1 MFPASTKQGYVV
13 RAFPDVCLTPT
24 QPSPLPM
31 PYPSVGG
38 SQSLVK
44 DIKGRDHTGKVL
56 MKSVVATTSS
66 GNQPGSAPGVI
77 TADKQKAVFVMY
89 SMDVKLEG
97 KNVVR
102 LVDPILKNPSRAGQ
116 LRSRLQSI
124 TTQLVGMTKGDNPDQ
139 WHQLVDE
146 YAVVSAELYL
156 QLSAT

>member
-1 MFPASTKQGYVV
+1 MFPAYQKQGYSV
-13 RAFPDVCLTPT
+13 RAFPDVCYTPA
-24 QPSPLPM
+24 QPSPLPV

-44 DIKGRDHTGKVL
+44 DIKGRDLTGKVL
-56 MKSVVATTSS
+56 MKSVVVTTST

-77 TADKQKAVFVMY
+77 SVNKTVFTMM
-89 SMDVKLEG
+89 SMDVKVEG
-97 KNVVR
+97 ANVVR
-102 LVDPILKNPSRAGQ
+102 FVDLMLKNPSRAGQ
-116 LRSRLQSI
+116 LKSRLQNI

-146 YAVVSAELYL
+146 YLVVSAELYL